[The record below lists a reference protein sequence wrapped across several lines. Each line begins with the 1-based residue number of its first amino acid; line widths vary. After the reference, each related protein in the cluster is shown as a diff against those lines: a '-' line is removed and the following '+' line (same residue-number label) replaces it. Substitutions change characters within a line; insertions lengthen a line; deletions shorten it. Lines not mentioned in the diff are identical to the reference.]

1 MERASEFPSGFRPVE
16 ADLLNEGAGMRNGR
30 FYVGLVGVALVV
42 TYLVWTGI
50 SDTMVYY
57 LTPTELMA
65 KVEQDPS
72 FHGVGVKVSGK
83 VVSGSYRKGGEDFE
97 HRFDVHDIEHPDV
110 VFPVV
115 YQNVLPD
122 TFTDDT
128 EVVLEGRFGEDGV
141 FQAKTLLTKC
151 GSRYEA
157 SPSDLAGSGN
167 AE

>member
-1 MERASEFPSGFRPVE
+1 MK
-16 ADLLNEGAGMRNGR
+16 NGR
-30 FYVGLVGVALVV
+30 FFVGLVGVALVV

-72 FHGVGVKVSGK
+72 FRSVGVKVSGR
-83 VVSGSYRKGGEDFE
+83 VVPGTYRQGEGE
-97 HRFDVHDIEHPDV
+97 LVHLFQVQDIENPEV
-110 VFPVV
+110 SFPVM
-115 YQNVLPD
+115 YEDVLPD
-122 TFTDDT
+122 TFTDDV
-128 EVVLEGRFGEDGV
+128 EVVLEGRFGDDGV

-157 SPSDLAGSGN
+157 SPEELAGQG
-167 AE
+167 AAA